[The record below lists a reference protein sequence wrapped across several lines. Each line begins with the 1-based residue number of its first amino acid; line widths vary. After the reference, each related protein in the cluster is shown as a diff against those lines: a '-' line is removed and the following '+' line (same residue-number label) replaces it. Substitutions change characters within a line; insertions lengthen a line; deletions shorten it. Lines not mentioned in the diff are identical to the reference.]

1 MGDML
6 VSCPK
11 APPVISQIS
20 LVALGKAKLGWFRC
34 IERISAELQIY
45 PIRSQGK
52 DLGEAKVLIE
62 VLWTTEVVATA
73 DGESD
78 WTSKV
83 TLYPDWI
90 RKQVDL
96 ATGCFMHMGLNTN
109 AVAVEDL
116 RSIV

>member
-62 VLWTTEVVATA
+62 VLWTTEVVAAA

-83 TLYPDWI
+83 SLRSDWI
-90 RKQVDL
+90 GEEVYL
-96 ATGCFMHMGLNTN
+96 ATGGFMHMGLNTN

>member
-1 MGDML
+1 ML
-6 VSCPK
+6 VSYPK
-11 APPVISQIS
+11 APPVISQLS
-20 LVALGKAKLGWFRC
+20 LVALGNAKLGWFNALNA
-34 IERISAELQIY
+34 SARNFRFTL
-45 PIRSQGK
+45 SAAKGK
-52 DLGEAKVLIE
+52 ILARPKSLIE

-109 AVAVEDL
+109 AVAVEDR